1 MTDVKIQLVDAT
13 YDGAIIMNSSA
24 SQFSAIRIERSM
36 VPIYAQDLNYPG
48 IYFLLIGPDTV
59 YVGQSGIDVIG
70 KRIMN
75 THSGTIDSDWHTVL
89 AFPCSRSSISTNEL
103 LFLENAMCE
112 YAIKHYAKCATTTP
126 SPKNCNASY
135 RNSHYRLGGGSIKA
149 CNQYLKDIEHFI
161 SLFPNTIFPPLA
173 ATPTVSVPASVPA
186 APTVPVVQTEL
197 FYFINKKKD
206 VSGKAEIEVNL
217 GHTKKRKTILKAG
230 SKVSANVSD
239 AFDSSDTVRALRDQ
253 LEKAGQ
259 LVNRVL
265 QIDLPFDSQSGALKF
280 LNGTSLNG
288 NECWKTVNG
297 DKPLKQLL

>member
-1 MTDVKIQLVDAT
+1 MFDVKIHLVDAT
-13 YDGAIIMNSSA
+13 YDGAVIMNSST
-24 SQFSAIRIERSM
+24 SQFSAIRIEKSM
-36 VPIYAQDLNYPG
+36 VSAYSNDLDHPG
-48 IYFLLIGPDTV
+48 IYFLLIGTDTV
-59 YVGQSGIDVIG
+59 YVGQSGLDVIG
-70 KRIMN
+70 KRILN
-75 THSGTIDSDWHTVL
+75 THSGSIDQSWHTVL
-89 AFPCSRSSISTNEL
+89 AFPCSHSSISTNEL

-112 YAIKHYAKCATTTP
+112 YAIKHYTKCATTTP
-126 SPKNCNASY
+126 SAKNCNASY
-135 RNSHYRLGGGSIKA
+135 RNSHYHLSGGSIKA
-149 CNQYLKDIEHFI
+149 CNQYLADIEHFI
-161 SLFPNTIFPPLA
+161 SLFPQTIFPPVA
-173 ATPTVSVPASVPA
+173 TTPTVSAPASVPV
-186 APTVPVVQTEL
+186 APVASSVQTEL
-197 FYFINKKKD
+197 FYFINKKRD